1 MSYKDVNDI
10 LSHHKPE
17 TCERYQTLIP
27 MFETMEELALLLR
40 GNRKAKGS
48 IDFDFPEC
56 KILLDENGHPTDIC
70 PYERNIAT
78 KIIEEFML
86 AANQTVAEEYFWL
99 DIPFLYRTHDYPE
112 LEKIQDLARMTAGFG
127 HHIKVGKEEVHPH
140 EIQKLIEEI
149 EGTQE
154 EAFLSRLTL
163 RAMKRAQYS
172 TVNSGHFGLAT
183 QYYCHFTSPIRRY
196 PDLQIHRIIKENLR
210 HGITDKRYAHYADLL
225 PARAKSCSDCERR
238 ADEAEREVEKIKKAE
253 YMEDYIGCS
262 FSGIV
267 SGVTSWGVYVELPNT
282 VEGMVRL
289 ADMTDDRYDFEE
301 EKYCVR
307 GHDSG
312 RIYRMGQSVQVQ
324 VVRADKLTG
333 TIDFVMM
340 NEVTEQ

>member
-1 MSYKDVNDI
+1 
-10 LSHHKPE
+10 
-17 TCERYQTLIP
+17 
-27 MFETMEELALLLR
+27 
-40 GNRKAKGS
+40 
-48 IDFDFPEC
+48 
-56 KILLDENGHPTDIC
+56 
-70 PYERNIAT
+70 
-78 KIIEEFML
+78 
-86 AANQTVAEEYFWL
+86 
-99 DIPFLYRTHDYPE
+99 
-112 LEKIQDLARMTAGFG
+112 MTAGFG

-140 EIQKLIEEI
+140 EIQKLIEQI

-210 HGITDKRYAHYADLL
+210 YGITDKRYAHYAELL
-225 PARAKSCSDCERR
+225 PARAKSCSDCERL
-238 ADEAEREVEKIKKAE
+238 ADEAEREVEKLKKAE
-253 YMEDYIGCS
+253 YMEDYIGCC

-267 SGVTSWGVYVELPNT
+267 SGVTSWGIYVELPNT

-289 ADMTDDRYDFEE
+289 SDMADDRYDFEE

-312 RIYRMGQSVQVQ
+312 RIYQMGQEVQVQ
-324 VVRADKLTG
+324 VVRVDKLTR